1 MMKIFGQGLVNIAKV
16 KWYKY
21 SIIIFILITLSI
33 LESCGV
39 LFFRKNEPIARRC
52 FFDPALRSIIYKKKN
67 NEGII
72 RIEIELLSTEK
83 NTTSSY
89 FKKNYSDPIQ
99 HIDLSMMDTAL
110 LMQNLVDIKIWDQS
124 PVIEDYTLTIKPSDW
139 KQRKLV
145 YSRYSTR

>member
-1 MMKIFGQGLVNIAKV
+1 MKIFGHDLVNISKAR
-16 KWYKY
+16 WHKY
-21 SIIIFILITLSI
+21 SKIIFVLITLGV

-39 LFFRKNEPIARRC
+39 LFFRNNEPIARRC

-72 RIEIELLSTEK
+72 RIEIELLSTKK
-83 NTTSSY
+83 NIKSSY

-99 HIDLSMMDTAL
+99 RIDLSMMDTAL
-110 LMQNLVDIKIWDQS
+110 LMQNLVQIKIWDES
-124 PVIEDYTLTIKPSDW
+124 PVIEDYTLEIKPSDW